1 MLQYMHFSNG
11 IHDFVSLTA
20 GYNFLGSSLIVEPSV
35 AGGAKKR

>member
-1 MLQYMHFSNG
+1 MHFNNG
-11 IHDFVSLTA
+11 VHDVFLTA